1 MRIYI
6 TEGPQAVDTSK
17 YDDIN
22 FKDRVVGNSTPSK
35 DKINPSLLADID
47 KAAEIAGTKASVT
60 TAVTGHRPGS
70 RHELG
75 LAVDL
80 AMFDGKGYGSKEDA
94 KKKGIYDKI
103 EKFVKALEGMGYK
116 VNSESGNDKAVLWFG
131 FPNHHHHV
139 HVSRKSDDGTS
150 SSSSSD
156 TEVTTTTTTSPSVI
170 ASTDKSTDSSSK
182 GLFDLNTIGLLSS
195 IGRMS
200 ESKKIRSMNKLLTEI
215 EKINTINKN
224 YLSENVVQTYQNT
237 ISFTNTQ
244 LAQNINP
251 NLLKD
256 INDVLSSKGYKG
268 TLAPNQSDVNKV
280 SINTSNNTNST
291 NNADFAQQLNLKF
304 GYVPNDKLKEKYYI
318 VLPDNKGVEV
328 VNKTRAEQGQ
338 TTTTTTVK
346 GGGPTTTTTTVQGGS
361 STSQTPTTVDTK
373 SPEGAASDLYKNFMG
388 TFTKAFATEN
398 TEVKKEKLLKEID
411 WIKKNMK

>member
-1 MRIYI
+1 MRIYLI
-6 TEGPQAVDTSK
+6 EEPQPVDTSK
-17 YDDIN
+17 YKDID
-22 FKDRVVGNSTPSK
+22 FKDRVVGSSTPTK
-35 DKINPSLLADID
+35 DKINPSLLADVD
-47 KAAEIAGTKASVT
+47 KAAKIAGTKASVT
-60 TAVTGHRPGS
+60 TAVSGHKPGS
-70 RHELG
+70 RHGKG

-80 AMFDGKGYGSKEDA
+80 AMFDGKGYQSKKDA
-94 KKKGIYDKI
+94 EQKGIYSKI
-103 EKFVKALEGMGYK
+103 EKFVNALKGMGYR
-116 VNSESGNDKAVLWFG
+116 VNMEVGNDKAVLWFG

-139 HVSRKSDDGTS
+139 HVSRKSDDGAS

-256 INDVLSSKGYKG
+256 INDVLSSKNYKG
-268 TLAPNQSDVNKV
+268 TLTPNQSDVNKV
-280 SINTSNNTNST
+280 SINTT

-304 GYVPNDKLKEKYYI
+304 GYTPNDKLKEKYYI

-328 VNKTRAEQGQ
+328 INKTKAEQGQ

-346 GGGPTTTTTTVQGGS
+346 GGGSTTTTTTVQGGS
-361 STSQTPTTVDTK
+361 STSQIPTSINTKDAETAANDYYNQYMGALTK
-373 SPEGAASDLYKNFMG
+373 S
-388 TFTKAFATEN
+388 FAKEN